1 MMETNELFG
10 SIAGILTTISF
21 FPQVYKTFKSKSAK
35 DLSLLMFSLFTLG
48 IIFWLVYGILINSRP
63 VIISNS
69 ITLISSALI
78 LFYKIREIIKEKS
91 INK

>member
-1 MMETNELFG
+1 MEINEFFG
-10 SIAGILTTISF
+10 SIAGLLTTVSF
-21 FPQVYKTFKSKSAK
+21 FPQVYKTFKTKSAK
-35 DLSLLMFSLFTLG
+35 DLSLFMFGLFTLG

-69 ITLISSALI
+69 ITLVSSALI
-78 LFYKIREIIKEKS
+78 LFYKIREMHKEKS